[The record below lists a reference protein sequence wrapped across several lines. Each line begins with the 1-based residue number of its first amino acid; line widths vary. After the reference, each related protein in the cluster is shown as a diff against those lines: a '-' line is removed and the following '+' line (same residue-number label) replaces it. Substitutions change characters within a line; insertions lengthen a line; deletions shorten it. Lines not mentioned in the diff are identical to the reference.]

1 MVLFLLTM
9 GVFLASFYLRKTEV
23 QWLGMFISVCS
34 IAMTLTDETLTSD
47 EVTVLVILAFFIM
60 ILMGRNAFTNKKS

>member
-9 GVFLASFYLRKTEV
+9 GVFLASFYLRKVEV

-34 IAMTLTDETLTSD
+34 IAMTLTDESLTSD
-47 EVTVLVILAFFIM
+47 EVTILVILSFFIM
-60 ILMGRNAFTNKKS
+60 LLMGRNAFTSKKS